1 MSTERILHVL
11 DQQIETLSRE
21 IEPIGHVSA
30 TQARF
35 DIALFSTKGTRLRDY
50 LAEIKNN
57 LRQLNQEVAEK
68 RSAQVAFIA
77 ERLVAQITAMQ
88 RELATQTLRKTHQT
102 PERKSHDNY
111 TKLAE
116 TQQFERRLIAMIED
130 RETTLGQLS
139 TFSDQQ
145 RVQKELAALEVG
157 LCVAARR
164 WQKSSVRLKDRKKV
178 FESLSHFF
186 NPAC

>member
-130 RETTLGQLS
+130 RETTLGQLA

-145 RVQKELAALEVG
+145 RVQKELAALEG
-157 LCVAARR
+157 
-164 WQKSSVRLKDRKKV
+164 RLMRCRQALAKIERQIERQEKG
-178 FESLSHFF
+178 F
-186 NPAC
+186 

>member
-1 MSTERILHVL
+1 MSTAKILHVL

-57 LRQLNQEVAEK
+57 LRQLNQEVVQQHP
-68 RSAQVAFIA
+68 AQVAFIA
-77 ERLVAQITAMQ
+77 ERLLAQITAMQ

-130 RETTLGQLS
+130 RETTLGQLA

-145 RVQKELAALEVG
+145 RVQKELAALEG
-157 LCVAARR
+157 
-164 WQKSSVRLKDRKKV
+164 RLMRCRQALAKIERQIERQEKG
-178 FESLSHFF
+178 F
-186 NPAC
+186 

>member
-102 PERKSHDNY
+102 PERKNHDNY

-145 RVQKELAALEVG
+145 RVQKELAALEG
-157 LCVAARR
+157 
-164 WQKSSVRLKDRKKV
+164 RLMRCRQALAKIERQIERQEKG
-178 FESLSHFF
+178 F
-186 NPAC
+186 

>member
-57 LRQLNQEVAEK
+57 LRQLNQEVVEK

-111 TKLAE
+111 TRLAE

-130 RETTLGQLS
+130 RETTLGQLA

-145 RVQKELAALEVG
+145 RVQKELAALEG
-157 LCVAARR
+157 
-164 WQKSSVRLKDRKKV
+164 RLMRCRQALAKIERQIERHEKG
-178 FESLSHFF
+178 F
-186 NPAC
+186 

>member
-57 LRQLNQEVAEK
+57 LRQLNQEVEK

-111 TKLAE
+111 TRLAE

-130 RETTLGQLS
+130 RETTLGQLA

-145 RVQKELAALEVG
+145 RVQKELAALEG
-157 LCVAARR
+157 
-164 WQKSSVRLKDRKKV
+164 RLMRCRQALAKIERQIERQEKG
-178 FESLSHFF
+178 F
-186 NPAC
+186 

>member
-57 LRQLNQEVAEK
+57 LRQLNQEVVEK

-111 TKLAE
+111 TRLAE

-130 RETTLGQLS
+130 RETTLGQLA

-145 RVQKELAALEVG
+145 RVQKELAALEG
-157 LCVAARR
+157 
-164 WQKSSVRLKDRKKV
+164 RLMRCRQALAKIEKQIERQEKG
-178 FESLSHFF
+178 F
-186 NPAC
+186 

>member
-57 LRQLNQEVAEK
+57 LRQLNQEVVEK

-102 PERKSHDNY
+102 PERKTHDNY
-111 TKLAE
+111 TRLAE

-130 RETTLGQLS
+130 RETTLGQLA

-145 RVQKELAALEVG
+145 RVQKELAALEG
-157 LCVAARR
+157 
-164 WQKSSVRLKDRKKV
+164 RLMRCRQALAKIERQIERQEKG
-178 FESLSHFF
+178 F
-186 NPAC
+186 

>member
-57 LRQLNQEVAEK
+57 LRQLNQEVVEK

-111 TKLAE
+111 TRLAE
-116 TQQFERRLIAMIED
+116 TQQFERRLIVMIED
-130 RETTLGQLS
+130 RETTLGQLA

-145 RVQKELAALEVG
+145 RVQKELAALEG
-157 LCVAARR
+157 
-164 WQKSSVRLKDRKKV
+164 RLMRCRQALAKIERQIERQEKG
-178 FESLSHFF
+178 F
-186 NPAC
+186 

>member
-145 RVQKELAALEVG
+145 RVQKELAALEG
-157 LCVAARR
+157 
-164 WQKSSVRLKDRKKV
+164 RLMRCRQALAKIERQIERQEKG
-178 FESLSHFF
+178 F
-186 NPAC
+186 

>member
-1 MSTERILHVL
+1 MSTERTLHVL

-145 RVQKELAALEVG
+145 RVQKELAALEG
-157 LCVAARR
+157 
-164 WQKSSVRLKDRKKV
+164 RLMRCRQALAKIERQIERQEKG
-178 FESLSHFF
+178 F
-186 NPAC
+186 

>member
-57 LRQLNQEVAEK
+57 LRQLNQEVVEK

-77 ERLVAQITAMQ
+77 ERVVAQITAMQ

-111 TKLAE
+111 TRLAE

-130 RETTLGQLS
+130 RETTLGQLA

-145 RVQKELAALEVG
+145 RVQKELAALEG
-157 LCVAARR
+157 
-164 WQKSSVRLKDRKKV
+164 RLMRCRQALAKIERQIERQEKG
-178 FESLSHFF
+178 F
-186 NPAC
+186 